1 MSVFDLL
8 KNKVQNSGKKYQIV
22 FPEGEDSRIL
32 NAASQL
38 SLANIIKPILLGN
51 TGRITNLIQESK
63 LTFDELEI
71 IDPLHYQNKD
81 AMVQSFTKARRKN
94 VALADIAEILKDPN
108 YFGTML
114 VEVGLADGMV
124 SGATHST
131 AETVRPALQL
141 IHTAEG
147 MKRVSGS
154 FIMERKDEKYIF
166 ADCAINIDPDS
177 ETLAEIAYQSVQTAQ
192 LIDVDPKVAFL
203 SFSTKG
209 SAKGDMVDKVKK
221 ATEIFHKEHPEILA
235 DGELQ
240 FDAAFV
246 PAVGIKKAPDSA
258 IEGKANIFIFPEL
271 QSGNISYKIAQ
282 RLGNFTAIG
291 PILQGLPK
299 PVNDLSRGASTQDV
313 YNIAILTAA
322 QALLRDEKNE
332 A

>member
-8 KNKVQNSGKKYQIV
+8 KHKVQNSPKVYQIV
-22 FPEGEDSRIL
+22 FPEGNDTRIL
-32 NAASQL
+32 KAASQL

-51 TGRITNLIQESK
+51 TAKITNAIRESN
-63 LTFDELEI
+63 LAFNELEL
-71 IDPLHYQNKD
+71 IDPNHYHNKPLM
-81 AMVQSFTKARRKN
+81 AQSFTIARRKN
-94 VALADIAEILKDPN
+94 VGQADIAEILNDPN

-114 VEVGLADGMV
+114 VAMGLADGMV

-166 ADCAINIDPDS
+166 ADCAINIAPDS

-192 LIDVDPKVAFL
+192 MININPRVAFL

-209 SAKGDMVDKVKK
+209 SAKGDMVTKVEK
-221 ATEIFHKEHPEILA
+221 AAEIFHKEHPEILA

-246 PAVGIKKAPDSA
+246 PAVGAKKAPDSA
-258 IEGKANIFIFPEL
+258 IKGQANIFIFPEL

-282 RLGNFTAIG
+282 RLGNFAAIG
-291 PILQGLPK
+291 PILQGLQK